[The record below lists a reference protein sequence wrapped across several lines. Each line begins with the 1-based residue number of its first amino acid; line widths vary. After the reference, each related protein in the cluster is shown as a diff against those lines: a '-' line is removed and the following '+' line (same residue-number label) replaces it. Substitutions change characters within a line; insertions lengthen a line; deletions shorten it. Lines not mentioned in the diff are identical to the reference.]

1 MVHLEIIFCK
11 KTKSLIIFD
20 LQLTF
25 VFIKKLFNMIPFLK
39 LIRIQNL
46 LIVAATQ
53 YLMRFAIIR
62 PILKI
67 SGFSLQMSE
76 IDFFILVLSTV
87 CLTAAGYVINDY
99 FDTKTDLLNRPKEVV
114 VGHSI
119 SRRSAM
125 ALHVVMSIIGV
136 IGGLYISYRVG
147 HIKFGFIFILV
158 SGLLWFYSTNFKRQ
172 FLIGNLIVSILTGLV
187 PLMVIVFEMPMLN
200 QAYSD
205 ILIANNTNLY
215 PIFYWILG
223 FSFFAFITTLI
234 REIIKDTEDFEGD
247 SAFGRNTLPIV
258 LGIFYT
264 KIIISI
270 LSIISISA
278 IIIIYFKFLEGSEIT
293 LIYLTVGQ
301 LLPFLFLIVKIIRA
315 KSKIDYHYTSALL
328 KIIMLTGVLYSL
340 VAAYIFL
347 YTF

>member
-1 MVHLEIIFCK
+1 
-11 KTKSLIIFD
+11 
-20 LQLTF
+20 
-25 VFIKKLFNMIPFLK
+25 MIPFLK
-39 LIRIQNL
+39 LVRIQNL

-67 SGFSLQMSE
+67 SDFSLQLSE
-76 IDFFILVLSTV
+76 FNFFILVFSTV

-119 SRRSAM
+119 SRRVAM
-125 ALHVVMSIIGV
+125 ALHIVLNMIGV
-136 IGGLYISYRVG
+136 VGGIYISYRVG

-187 PLMVIVFEMPMLN
+187 PLMVIVYEMPLLN
-200 QAYSD
+200 HAYAD
-205 ILIANNTNLY
+205 ILISNQTNLY

-247 SAFGRNTLPIV
+247 SAYGRNTLPIV
-258 LGIFYT
+258 LGLLYT
-264 KIIISI
+264 KIIVVL
-270 LSIISISA
+270 LSLITISA
-278 IIIIYFKFLEGSEIT
+278 IAIIYFRFLEGSLLT
-293 LIYLTVGQ
+293 LVYLALGQ
-301 LLPFLFLIVKIIRA
+301 LVPFSFLIFKIITAR
-315 KSKIDYHYTSALL
+315 SKVDYHFASGLL
-328 KIIMLTGVLYSL
+328 KIVMLTGILYSV